1 MMRRLFWAAAGAA
14 LGVGGYR
21 RVSRLARGAGNRGA
35 ASFARDV
42 RRGMDLYL
50 EHYPEL
56 AGPNL
61 IGRHPRVRRPL
72 RAGAAQT
79 DPGRRDPGADNAK
92 DGR

>member
-1 MMRRLFWAAAGAA
+1 MRRLFWAAAGAA
-14 LGVGGYR
+14 LGVASYR
-21 RVSRLARGAGNRGA
+21 KASRLARAIGADGA

-50 EHYPEL
+50 ERHQEP

-61 IGRHPRVRRPL
+61 VGQHTRARRLP
-72 RAGAAQT
+72 RAGAGQ
-79 DPGRRDPGADNAK
+79 RDPEHGYPGTPYAK

>member
-1 MMRRLFWAAAGAA
+1 MMRRLLWATAGAA
-14 LGVGGYR
+14 LGVAGYR
-21 RVSRLARGAGNRGA
+21 RVSRLGRAAGGRGV

-50 EHYPEL
+50 ERYPEL

-61 IGRHPRVRRPL
+61 IGRHNRVHRPL
-72 RAGAAQT
+72 RVGAAQT
-79 DPGRRDPGADNAK
+79 DPGRRHPGVDNAK

>member
-1 MMRRLFWAAAGAA
+1 MMRRLLWAAAGAA
-14 LGVGGYR
+14 VGVAGYR
-21 RVSRLARGAGNRGA
+21 KVARLASVARAGGA

-50 EHYPEL
+50 ERHQQL

-61 IGRHPRVRRPL
+61 VAQRARVRRPPQ
-72 RAGAAQT
+72 AG
-79 DPGRRDPGADNAK
+79 DGERVPVRRYPGTPYAK

>member
-1 MMRRLFWAAAGAA
+1 MMRRLFWATAGAVLGAAG
-14 LGVGGYR
+14 YR
-21 RVSRLARGAGNRGA
+21 KVSRLARGPRTQGM

-50 EHYPEL
+50 ERYQEL

-61 IGRHPRVRRPL
+61 IGRQARVRRPL
-72 RAGAAQT
+72 RAGAAQA
-79 DPGRRDPGADNAK
+79 DPGRRQPSVDNAK

>member
-1 MMRRLFWAAAGAA
+1 MMRRLFWATAGAA
-14 LGVGGYR
+14 LGVAGYR
-21 RVSRLARGAGNRGA
+21 KVSRLTRAVGAGGV

-50 EHYPEL
+50 EHHQEL

-61 IGRHPRVRRPL
+61 VGQHTRVRRLP
-72 RAGAAQT
+72 RAGAGERGPERGY
-79 DPGRRDPGADNAK
+79 PGTPYAK